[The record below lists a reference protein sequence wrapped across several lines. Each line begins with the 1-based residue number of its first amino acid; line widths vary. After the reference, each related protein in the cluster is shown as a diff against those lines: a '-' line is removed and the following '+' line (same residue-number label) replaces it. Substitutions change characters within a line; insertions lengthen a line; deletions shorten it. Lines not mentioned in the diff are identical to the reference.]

1 MTNALPPTP
10 WIVFSKPRPQA
21 KLKLFCFPYAGGGAL
36 IFRAWP
42 ESLPASVEVCPVQ
55 LPGRERRLRERAFTR
70 MTPLVQEIAKA
81 MLPHLD
87 KPFAFFGHSMGAII
101 SFELARHLRRDY
113 GLEPEQLFVSGRRA
127 PQIPDTGP
135 PTYHL
140 PEEEF
145 VEELRRLNGTPKE
158 VLEHTELLGLLLPL
172 LRADFELIQTYRY
185 IAEPPLDCPISAFGG
200 LQDDEAGRNLLEGWE
215 EQTTA
220 SFALHMFPGD
230 HFFLHSSQ
238 GILLQTLCQ
247 ELEQLVDKVNK
258 KQPS

>member
-1 MTNALPPTP
+1 MASALPPTP
-10 WIVFSKPRPQA
+10 WLVFSKPRPQA
-21 KLKLFCFPYAGGGAL
+21 RLRLFCFPYAGGGAS
-36 IFRAWP
+36 IFRGWP

-81 MLPHLD
+81 MTPHLD
-87 KPFAFFGHSMGAII
+87 KPFAFFGHSMGATV
-101 SFELARHLRRDY
+101 SFELARYLRRDY
-113 GLEPEQLFVSGRRA
+113 GLEPEHLFVSGRRA
-127 PQIPDTGP
+127 PQIPDTDP

-145 VEELRRLNGTPKE
+145 VEDLRQLNGTPTE

-200 LQDDEAGRNLLEGWE
+200 LQDDEEGRNLLEGWK

-220 SFALHMFPGD
+220 PFALHMFPGD

-238 GILLQTLCQ
+238 GMLLQTLSR
-247 ELEQLVDKVNK
+247 ELEQLVDKVNE
-258 KQPS
+258 KQGY